1 MKKFEAQSV
10 NFDRNVRESFEKQT
24 FLNLLGAKL
33 IKVSPGEVE
42 IEVLNNEKLYQQDG
56 YFHAGV
62 TSTIADVSMRYAAL
76 SLATDNSRVLTTEFK
91 VNLLNPAIGDKLI
104 ARSEVVKFGKFLKIC
119 KASVFSISN
128 KTEEKLCAISTGTM
142 FIT

>member
-33 IKVSPGEVE
+33 IKVSPGEIE

-62 TSTIADVSMRYAAL
+62 TSTIADVSMGYAAL
-76 SLATDNSRVLTTEFK
+76 SLATDNSKVLTTEFK
-91 VNLLNPAIGDKLI
+91 INLLNPAIGDKLI

-128 KTEEKLCAISTGTM
+128 KNEEKLCAISTGTM